1 MNSYYCYYFL
11 NTQLFI
17 KMTRSLKI
25 AIRKYIGTILEHS
38 YIVVRFKF
46 LPSQIYLKDIYSICL
61 SSFNYNSGR
70 NIRVSKKALKVRARV
85 IIWPKTEFLNDLS
98 N

>member
-25 AIRKYIGTILEHS
+25 AIRKYIGTILEHN

-46 LPSQIYLKDIYSICL
+46 LPSQIFKRYLFHLFI
-61 SSFNYNSGR
+61 
-70 NIRVSKKALKVRARV
+70 V
-85 IIWPKTEFLNDLS
+85 IQL
-98 N
+98 